1 MEKKVLTKHPAR
13 KHGINISK
21 KKYDLIHK
29 SVVKC
34 LRKKDALTYTG
45 LTKAVGQD
53 LKARFGGSI
62 QWYVEVVKLDLEAR
76 KIIKRIPKS
85 KPQLYRLISK

>member
-13 KHGINISK
+13 KDGVNISK
-21 KKYDLIHK
+21 KKYYAIRK
-29 SVVKC
+29 SIVKC

-45 LTKAVGQD
+45 LAKTVGQD
-53 LKARFGGSI
+53 LKARFEGSI
-62 QWYVEVVKLDLEAR
+62 QWYVEVVKLDLKAR
-76 KIIKRIPKS
+76 KIIKGIPKS